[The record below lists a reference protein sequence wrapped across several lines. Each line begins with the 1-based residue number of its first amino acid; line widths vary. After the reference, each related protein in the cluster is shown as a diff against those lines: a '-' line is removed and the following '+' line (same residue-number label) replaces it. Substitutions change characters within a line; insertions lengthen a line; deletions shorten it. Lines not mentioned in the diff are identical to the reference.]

1 LAFVATAFIAAEL
14 ALILRLPVSS
24 YLPWLVVAAAGSGP
38 ILSYAVLAEF
48 FSKGIT
54 GRANGALN
62 VFHFGA
68 AFVIQYIIGVVVAR
82 WPGRDGHYP
91 AIAYQVAFGLI
102 LALQAAALAWFA
114 FSRARTRPL
123 ILVSAFRHRALQRAQ
138 IALSSTTPRLHV
150 ATGWDRLTSVQRQM
164 SHWRV
169 VALGSASLVALLGLT
184 FAVSVVRASVTPHT
198 VATARPDEPL
208 AVLRK
213 MEAVAPSDA
222 EIAYVLAGFV
232 TNVRSLS
239 VDPVIVRA
247 NWIDALD
254 HVTARGARMLNA
266 YAGDENP
273 FMKIGR
279 RTVTV
284 AVTKVVRATQDA
296 FEIHWE
302 ERILETGAPVR
313 WERFTGAVSILFS
326 SPSTARLI
334 SKNPLGLYVDSLR
347 WGRDSVGD
355 ASR

>member
-1 LAFVATAFIAAEL
+1 
-14 ALILRLPVSS
+14 
-24 YLPWLVVAAAGSGP
+24 
-38 ILSYAVLAEF
+38 
-48 FSKGIT
+48 
-54 GRANGALN
+54 
-62 VFHFGA
+62 
-68 AFVIQYIIGVVVAR
+68 
-82 WPGRDGHYP
+82 
-91 AIAYQVAFGLI
+91 
-102 LALQAAALAWFA
+102 
-114 FSRARTRPL
+114 
-123 ILVSAFRHRALQRAQ
+123 
-138 IALSSTTPRLHV
+138 
-150 ATGWDRLTSVQRQM
+150 M

-169 VALGSASLVALLGLT
+169 AALGSASLVALLGLT
-184 FAVSVVRASVTPHT
+184 FAVSVVRANVTPHT

-213 MEAVAPSDA
+213 MEAATPSDA

-284 AVTKVVRATQDA
+284 AVTKVVRAAKDA

-313 WERFTGAVSILFS
+313 RERFTGAVSVLFS

-334 SKNPLGLYVDSLR
+334 SKNPLGLYVDAFT
-347 WGRDSVGD
+347 WERDSIGG